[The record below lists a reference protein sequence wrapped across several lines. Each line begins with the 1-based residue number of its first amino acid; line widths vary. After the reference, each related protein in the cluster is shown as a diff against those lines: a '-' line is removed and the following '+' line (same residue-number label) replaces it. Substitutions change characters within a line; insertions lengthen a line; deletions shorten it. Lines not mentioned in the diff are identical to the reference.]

1 MRLAAARYLVF
12 LVVSMA
18 LVGLGTPARA
28 QYLCRMMGYVGSTCC
43 CPAAAKAS
51 RSERETVIRSTGC
64 CERIAAAGYAPA
76 APPRDVTGS
85 VPQAALAAM
94 LPSSVYEVG
103 EAELSVV
110 LPALARAPPVEGA
123 PLFIVHCALLI

>member
-1 MRLAAARYLVF
+1 MRLAARYLVF
-12 LVVSMA
+12 LAVSIA

-51 RSERETVIRSTGC
+51 RSERETAVRSTDC
-64 CERIAAAGYAPA
+64 CERIAAAAHPTV
-76 APPRDVTGS
+76 APPRDFTGS
-85 VPQAALAAM
+85 VPQAALAAI
-94 LPSSVYEVG
+94 LPSSVYEVA

-110 LPALARAPPVEGA
+110 LPAVARAPPVEHA